1 MRPVALSRK
10 NYLFAGSE
18 RAGEAAAIYYSLIE
32 SCKLNQVNPLTYMTY
47 LLSNARNKAMTLL
60 MLHEFNQTNITQIE

>member
-1 MRPVALSRK
+1 
-10 NYLFAGSE
+10 
-18 RAGEAAAIYYSLIE
+18 
-32 SCKLNQVNPLTYMTY
+32 MTY